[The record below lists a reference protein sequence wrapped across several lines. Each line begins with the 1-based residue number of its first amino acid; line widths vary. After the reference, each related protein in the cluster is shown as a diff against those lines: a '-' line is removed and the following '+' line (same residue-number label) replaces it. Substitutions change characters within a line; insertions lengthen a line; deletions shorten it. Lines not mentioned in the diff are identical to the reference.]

1 MAAKWTELGQDPAR
15 QQTFESYVQR
25 LGQGFLSRIQGRTDP
40 ELAAADNVFLL
51 KLELKVVT
59 AAPGTTVAPKVVT
72 DVAGRAGAASQSASS
87 SPTEEQMS
95 PSEQAAPGQLLEK
108 LKSTLDD
115 AKKNLGDNLGSEDMR
130 KKLLSLAEETAVKLP
145 ASLIPFGIG
154 KEPAEKL
161 TRVLVDGAI
170 KRVMSRGG
178 SQDGQTTQSPAPD
191 GKNPTISP
199 QTSQVEPKASKPD
212 DTGLKIEG
220 ASPLP
225 IDSKIPIEEAQKVLR
240 KLYNSH
246 QRYVEQNPSSS
257 KEDQKKSLDEELEDD
272 LKLNKV
278 IRPVLTPADRAWFH
292 DQITAIVYG
301 KSRIEPIRD
310 EISKKLDEFDLD
322 LLKSSVTD
330 EAGAQTVCSRRLRN
344 GSRFKSRS
352 IGCCHKNWKS

>member
-1 MAAKWTELGQDPAR
+1 
-15 QQTFESYVQR
+15 
-25 LGQGFLSRIQGRTDP
+25 
-40 ELAAADNVFLL
+40 
-51 KLELKVVT
+51 
-59 AAPGTTVAPKVVT
+59 
-72 DVAGRAGAASQSASS
+72 
-87 SPTEEQMS
+87 MS

-278 IRPVLTPADRAWFH
+278 IRPVLTPADRDWFH

-330 EAGAQTVCSRRLRN
+330 EAGRADGLLKKATEWLKVQKQIDRLLPQELEELKNLIGEAMKKPFGVAGGNTQTTVGGLLQLQNLITPQLTTPIMTTTGTPLIMVPGAWQPLHHHHWR
-344 GSRFKSRS
+344 GGRS
-352 IGCCHKNWKS
+352 SIVIRY